1 MVTREDL
8 NGCRIIIRTSNTDEQ
23 LADTY
28 IRAYDKVR
36 DRVDVDASA
45 LYSTESQPVRVLVF
59 TRTALLEFQGV
70 MGSGMVSGRVEIKL
84 SRGIEKNDRISTRY
98 TVNMLGVC
106 NYIRKA
112 SGEEDT
118 ETSFGIKVI
127 NMSATGVLVSA
138 PSEHIEPKDVI
149 RIIAR
154 KDNRRMIITCKVV
167 RKQNTTIQDEEYG
180 CKIISVETL

>member
-1 MVTREDL
+1 MITKEDL
-8 NGCRIIIRTSNTDEQ
+8 NGCRIIIRTVNTDEQ

-28 IRAYDKVR
+28 IRTFDKVR
-36 DRVDVDASA
+36 DTVEVDSA
-45 LYSTESQPVRVLVF
+45 ALFSSERQPVRVLVF
-59 TRTALLEFQGV
+59 APSALMEFHGV
-70 MGSGMVSGRVEIKL
+70 LGGSRVSGRVEIKL
-84 SRGIEKNDRISTRY
+84 SRGIEKNDRVSTRY

-106 NYIRKA
+106 NLVRKPD
-112 SGEEDT
+112 GTEDG

-149 RIIAR
+149 RISAR
-154 KDNRRMIITCKVV
+154 KDGHRMIITCKVV

-180 CKIISVETL
+180 CKIISVETR